1 MMAALPGNA
10 SGITG
15 LAGDKLAQFRRIQER
30 HPAARGDRLPGGQD
44 DDRHGPA
51 LLPEMHTALIGE
63 IERID
68 VERLT
73 ALMEAKKDDTLLVS
87 LLKALLLA
95 KKVHGRVESTLK
107 GVTLHITLGV
117 PPSVNV
123 ELS

>member
-1 MMAALPGNA
+1 
-10 SGITG
+10 
-15 LAGDKLAQFRRIQER
+15 
-30 HPAARGDRLPGGQD
+30 
-44 DDRHGPA
+44 
-51 LLPEMHTALIGE
+51 MHTALIGE